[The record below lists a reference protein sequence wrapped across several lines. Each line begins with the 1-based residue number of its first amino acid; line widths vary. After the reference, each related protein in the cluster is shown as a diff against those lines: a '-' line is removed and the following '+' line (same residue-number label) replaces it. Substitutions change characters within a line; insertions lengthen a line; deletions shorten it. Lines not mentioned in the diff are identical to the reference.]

1 MEENQLTDVAHP
13 GTVGHTPNMPH
24 GGDLASIAER
34 LTLSPVTVRMA
45 LSGHQTLHTIAPG
58 VKDRVFLAAK
68 EFETWPPSRM
78 FAPDSTSSFT
88 IGIVVPEVADGYL
101 TAVLNGIEKQL
112 FQAGYLYSV
121 VCHHGREDLLT
132 TYAATLVERHVDGL
146 IFVNSMLPEP
156 QSLPSVALSN
166 HQSVAWATTIR
177 VDHDLA
183 AELTL
188 NHLLALGHR
197 RIAFIRGQ
205 RESLDAESRW
215 KSLCYAA
222 KTFGLEINEDVCL
235 QLEENEWSP
244 RLGYPVVRDLL
255 ARRADFTA
263 ICCFNDFVAI
273 GAIRALR
280 EAGLSC
286 PDDISVVGFD
296 DIESAEYCVPGLT
309 TIRQPLK
316 HMGSLAARIL
326 LDKIHYPEA
335 KSSRSILMQPTL
347 VVRSSTG
354 PSNSNR
360 RCLRTTSQK
369 SQKSRKASENLSFRR
384 GTGRSGN

>member
-1 MEENQLTDVAHP
+1 MVEESRSSDIIPA
-13 GTVGHTPNMPH
+13 GTVGSALSMLHD
-24 GGDLASIAER
+24 GDLASIAER

-45 LSGHQTLHTIAPG
+45 LSGHQLQHLIAPD
-58 VKDRVFLAAK
+58 VKDRVFLTAK
-68 EFETWPPSRM
+68 EFQLPPTSRV
-78 FAPDSTSSFT
+78 FTSSSTSSFT

-112 FQAGYLYSV
+112 FQAGYLHSV
-121 VCHHGREDLLT
+121 VCHHGQEDLLT
-132 TYAATLVERHVDGL
+132 AYAAALVDSHVDGL
-146 IFVNSMLPEP
+146 IFVNSMLPAP

-166 HQSVAWATTIR
+166 HQSAAWATTISI
-177 VDHDLA
+177 DHDLA

-188 NHLLALGHR
+188 KHLLELGHR
-197 RIAFIRGQ
+197 RIVFICGQ

-215 KSLCYAA
+215 TSLRYAA
-222 KTFGLEINEDVCL
+222 KTLGLDIHENLCL

-255 ARRADFTA
+255 AREVDFTA

-273 GAIRALR
+273 GAIRAIR

-309 TIRQPLK
+309 TVRQPLK
-316 HMGSLAARIL
+316 HMGSLAARVL
-326 LDKIHYPEA
+326 LDKIYYPEA
-335 KSSRSILMQPTL
+335 RTVSSILMQPSL

-354 PSNSNR
+354 PMNCNR
-360 RCLRTTSQK
+360 HRLKTTSQK
-369 SQKSRKASENLSFRR
+369 SRKPS
-384 GTGRSGN
+384 